1 MPATQVITFD
11 VAVTIRII
19 QGEMFR
25 RDGERKKRGEK
36 RDRVTER
43 GEIKGRRMKNKEGED
58 MREIS
63 DLKKEKLVREEDEE
77 RQTR

>member
-25 RDGERKKRGEK
+25 RDEERKKRGEK
-36 RDRVTER
+36 RDTESQR
-43 GEIKGRRMKNKEGED
+43 GER
-58 MREIS
+58 
-63 DLKKEKLVREEDEE
+63 
-77 RQTR
+77 

>member
-25 RDGERKKRGEK
+25 RDEERKKRGEK
-36 RDRVTER
+36 RDKVTER
-43 GEIKGRRMKNKEGED
+43 GEIKGRRMKNNEGED

-63 DLKKEKLVREEDEE
+63 DLKKEKLEEDEE
-77 RQTR
+77 RQTQ

>member
-1 MPATQVITFD
+1 MK
-11 VAVTIRII
+11 R
-19 QGEMFR
+19 G
-25 RDGERKKRGEK
+25 KKRGEK